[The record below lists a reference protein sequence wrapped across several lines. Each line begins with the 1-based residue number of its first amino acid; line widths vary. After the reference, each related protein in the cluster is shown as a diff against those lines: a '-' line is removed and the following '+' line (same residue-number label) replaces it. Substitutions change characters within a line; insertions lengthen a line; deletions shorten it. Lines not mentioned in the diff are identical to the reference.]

1 VAPLFARD
9 PEIVAGTAPLCPV
22 WRNAAPPAAIMRQKM
37 SELVAER
44 PVDLRRAVF
53 AEARV

>member
-1 VAPLFARD
+1 MAPLFTRD
-9 PEIVAGTAPLCPV
+9 SEIVAGAAPLCPV
-22 WRNAAPPAAIMRQKM
+22 WRNAPPPAAIMRQKM
-37 SELVAER
+37 RELVAER